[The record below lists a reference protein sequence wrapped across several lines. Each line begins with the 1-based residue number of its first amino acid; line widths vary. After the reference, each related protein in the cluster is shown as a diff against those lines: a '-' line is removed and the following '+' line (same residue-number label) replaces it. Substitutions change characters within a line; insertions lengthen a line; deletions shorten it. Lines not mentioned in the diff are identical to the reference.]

1 MTIPHDLHHQEHW
14 HGVHSHLN
22 FDGTT
27 REAFTRYQEI
37 FRGELV
43 IMTGADA
50 PTTEEQGADGVPPEM
65 ADMVI
70 HAALTVGDD
79 VLMARTRC
87 RKRSGRAGHLREPP
101 APTVERPGGLDALME
116 GGEAEMP
123 FEATFFSAGFGV
135 FRDRFGTLSIVD
147 TGRPTSP
154 DGVRRPNSGVS
165 DEPVVCQ
172 PQVRRNLA
180 DAPGTV
186 PVANAVGRPYDLPYG
201 DGPTTSAV
209 HSTTTWSS
217 SSMTWPDNWG

>member
-1 MTIPHDLHHQEHW
+1 MAFIPY
-14 HGVHSHLN
+14 LN

-37 FRGELV
+37 FGGELL

-79 VLMARTRC
+79 VLMASDTPPG
-87 RKRSGRAGHLREPP
+87 SGLVVQGTYVNHT
-101 APTVERPGGLDALME
+101 APTVDEARRVYDALME

-135 FRDRFGTLSIVD
+135 LRDRFGTLWIVD
-147 TGRPTSP
+147 TAAP
-154 DGVRRPNSGVS
+154 D
-165 DEPVVCQ
+165 Q
-172 PQVRRNLA
+172 P
-180 DAPGTV
+180 
-186 PVANAVGRPYDLPYG
+186 
-201 DGPTTSAV
+201 
-209 HSTTTWSS
+209 
-217 SSMTWPDNWG
+217 